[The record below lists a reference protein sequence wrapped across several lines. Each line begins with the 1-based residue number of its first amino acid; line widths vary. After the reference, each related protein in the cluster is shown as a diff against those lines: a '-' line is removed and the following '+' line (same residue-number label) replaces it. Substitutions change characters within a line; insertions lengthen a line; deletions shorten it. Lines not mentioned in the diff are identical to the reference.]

1 MGIVVNNS
9 AIIAVMGLIALIVGL
24 CKCKNYALRLVES
37 FILIATVLLLAFGTR
52 ETVLN
57 LVDKN
62 ASKIVISGNKSKA
75 VLQAYK
81 QLSEEQSRW
90 FVMFVVLG
98 SFFGIVLPIGSYLLQ
113 IRTVSHK
120 ENEVDD
126 RLKMSEEKC
135 LAAIERD
142 RGRAIKEMEC
152 MRTEF
157 DNNVKKLWRSQ
168 VVMAHE
174 RFRSAISD
182 AEEGKWEFSIA
193 IRRELLSS
201 LLLVLM
207 YLEMTDDKAFILRE
221 VKKLAD
227 EVIKVSQKTVEVD
240 CDTWTKGFKRQM
252 SGKRIDL
259 QKYFVDS
266 VDDLSRISEFL
277 KRFGILVLS

>member
-1 MGIVVNNS
+1 MKIIVIGS
-9 AIIAVMGLIALIVGL
+9 IIVAVMGLIALIVGL
-24 CKCKNYALRLVES
+24 CKCKNYALRLAES

-113 IRTVSHK
+113 IRAVSHK

-142 RGRAIKEMEC
+142 RGQAIKEMEC

-207 YLEMTDDKAFILRE
+207 YLEMADDKAFISRE
-221 VKKLAD
+221 VKKLSD
-227 EVIKVSQKTVEVD
+227 EVTKVSQRTVGED
-240 CDTWTKGFKRQM
+240 CVTWTKGVKRQV
-252 SGKRIDL
+252 SDKRIDL
-259 QKYFVDS
+259 QKYCVDC

-277 KRFGILVLS
+277 KKFGILVLS

>member
-1 MGIVVNNS
+1 MKIIVMGSV
-9 AIIAVMGLIALIVGL
+9 IIAVMGLVALIVGL

-113 IRTVSHK
+113 IRAVSHK

-142 RGRAIKEMEC
+142 RGQAIKEMEC

-182 AEEGKWEFSIA
+182 AEEGRWEFSIA
-193 IRRELLSS
+193 IRRELLFS

-207 YLEMTDDKAFILRE
+207 YLEMADDKAFILRE

-252 SGKRIDL
+252 LGKRIDL

-277 KRFGILVLS
+277 KKFGILVLS